1 MPEQYNPNSP
11 AGEVE
16 RWGTIAE
23 SLIRLEGRRRTVARV
38 VVLAMLMLSLVVMA
52 VSQLR

>member
-16 RWGTIAE
+16 RFGSIADG
-23 SLIRLEGRRRTVARV
+23 LTRLTGWRRTVARV
-38 VVLAMLMLSLVVMA
+38 GVFAVLILPLVLLA
-52 VSQLR
+52 VSQFH